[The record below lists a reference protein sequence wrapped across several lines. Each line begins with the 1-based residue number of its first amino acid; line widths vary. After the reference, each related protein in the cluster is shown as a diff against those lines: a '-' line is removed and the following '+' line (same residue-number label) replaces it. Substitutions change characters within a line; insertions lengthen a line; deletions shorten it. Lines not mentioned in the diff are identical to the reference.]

1 MDEEA
6 VKELMRPVKKH
17 LVCHPTHVKSILLII
32 QKKLKSGTANLSRD
46 DKIATLKDCLA
57 GIGTQIDEISATK
70 QIETKNG
77 SKWRKH
83 CWVYIPLFCLEE
95 H

>member
-17 LVCHPTHVKSILLII
+17 LVSHLARPMTCILRN
-32 QKKLKSGTANLSRD
+32 QKKLKSGTSNLSRD

-57 GIGTQIDEISATK
+57 GIGTQIDEISAAK
-70 QIETKNG
+70 QNETKNG

-83 CWVYIPLFCLEE
+83 CWV
-95 H
+95 